1 MDIIVNLAEGFM
13 GLFDAGAE
21 TFVGSPGIAAS
32 DFYECAHRAHR
43 TGENQ

>member
-21 TFVGSPGIAAS
+21 TFVGWVTSII
-32 DFYECAHRAHR
+32 RAC
-43 TGENQ
+43 EEKSVNKILL